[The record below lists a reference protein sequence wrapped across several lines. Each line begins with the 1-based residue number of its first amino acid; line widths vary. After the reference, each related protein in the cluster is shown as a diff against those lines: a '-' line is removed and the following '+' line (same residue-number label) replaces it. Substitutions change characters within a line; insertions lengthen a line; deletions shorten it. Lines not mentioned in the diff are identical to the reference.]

1 MNQNLTVLLAI
12 LGFGVVAMAA
22 AQIASYFRKV
32 NLPLITGLLI
42 TGILTGPFTLNL
54 IPASSITHLGFVN
67 DIALAYIAFAASAEL
82 YLREMRS
89 RINSIKWMTLTQLLF
104 TFMLSGIAIF
114 LLSNYISFMA
124 EMPAIYK
131 VGIAGLFAA
140 IFTARSPAS
149 AIAVVS
155 EMRAK
160 GPFVQTAIGVT
171 VLIDVFVILLFSF
184 TLEVCVAFFE
194 GTQFNH
200 VFAGIIALELISSV
214 IVGVLLGFVLVGV
227 LKTRWRQPYKLVLI
241 LFLGYSMY
249 VFHHWLDDVTLLH
262 FNHSISIEPLLVCL
276 IASFYVTNYSKFRAE
291 FLRILEKSAKYIYVP
306 FFLLAGAS
314 LKLDLFITVAGI
326 AFSMFLVRLLGLM
339 AGGYVGS
346 TITKD
351 SALFKK
357 LAWMPYVT
365 QAGVGLGLTTV
376 VANTFPTW
384 GVEFSTIVIAVIVVN
399 QLVGPA
405 IFKWAITKVK
415 EGHTR
420 ADTPAFDG
428 IKDAII
434 FGFEPQSVAL
444 ARQLLEAG
452 WEVKIVALTKDINKD
467 KYEDLDI
474 YHIKNL
480 SLKALNKLDTK
491 LAEAIVLMLTDEE
504 NLILCNLIYEHIGT
518 NDVVVRLNHRYNFNK
533 FHELG
538 ALIVDP
544 STAIVSLLDHF
555 VRSPQAASLLLGM
568 QKGQDTS
575 DIQLLNPDIQGL
587 LIRNLRLPA
596 DVIILSVKRGGNLII
611 SHGYTRLRAGD
622 TLTMV
627 GSKKSLA
634 EVSLKFGY

>member
-1 MNQNLTVLLAI
+1 MDQNIILVIAV
-12 LGFGVVAMAA
+12 LGFVVVSMAA
-22 AQIASYFRKV
+22 AQIAGYFRKIK
-32 NLPLITGLLI
+32 LPLITGLLI
-42 TGILTGPFTLNL
+42 TGILTGPFILNL
-54 IPASSITHLGFVN
+54 ISDASISHLNFVN

-89 RINSIKWMTLTQLLF
+89 RIHSIKWMTFSQLIF
-104 TFMLSGIAIF
+104 TF
-114 LLSNYISFMA
+114 LLSGVAIYFLSSYIPFMA
-124 EMPAIYK
+124 ELPMVLRI
-131 VGIAGLFAA
+131 GISALFAS

-171 VLIDVFVILLFSF
+171 VLIDVFVIVLFSF

-194 GTQFNH
+194 GSDFNLL
-200 VFAGIIALELISSV
+200 FAGLITFELMSSV
-214 IVGVLLGFVLVGV
+214 GIGFLLGYILVGI
-227 LKTRWRQPYKLVLI
+227 LKTNWPQRYKTILI
-241 LFLGYSMY
+241 LLFGYLTY
-249 VFHHWLDDVTLLH
+249 VLHHWLGDITFQN

-276 IASFYVTNYSKFRAE
+276 IASFRVTNYSVFRAE
-291 FLRILEKSAKYIYVP
+291 FLRILEKSAKYIYIP

-314 LKLDLFITVAGI
+314 LKLDLFVQVAGI
-326 AFSMFLVRLLGLM
+326 AFIMFFVRLLGLM
-339 AGGYVGS
+339 VGGYMGGS
-346 TITKD
+346 LSGEAPFI
-351 SALFKK
+351 KK

-376 VANTFPTW
+376 VANTFPEW
-384 GVEFSTIVIAVIVVN
+384 GVEFSTIVISVIVVN
-399 QLVGPA
+399 QIVGPG
-405 IFKWAITKVK
+405 IFKWAINKVK

-428 IKDAII
+428 TKDAII
-434 FGFEPQSVAL
+434 FGFETQSVAL
-444 ARQLLEAG
+444 ARQLQEAG
-452 WEVKIVALTKDINKD
+452 WEVKIATLLHDINRHE
-467 KYEDLDI
+467 YEDLDI
-474 YHIKNL
+474 HHIDELNIE
-480 SLKALNKLDTK
+480 ALNKLDCK
-491 LAEAIVLMLTDEE
+491 LSEAVVLMLTDEE
-504 NLILCNLIYEHIGT
+504 NLVLCNLIYEHIGT
-518 NDVVVRLNHRYNFNK
+518 HEIIVRLNHRYNFNK
-533 FHELG
+533 FHDLG

-568 QKGQDTS
+568 QDDQDTS
-575 DIQLLNPDIQGL
+575 DIQVLNRDIQGM

-596 DVIILSVKRGGNLII
+596 DVIILSVKRRGNLII

-634 EVSLKFGY
+634 DVSLKFGY

>member
-1 MNQNLTVLLAI
+1 MNQNLSVILAI
-12 LGFGVVAMAA
+12 IGFGVVALSA
-22 AQIASYFRKV
+22 AQLAGYFRKIK
-32 NLPLITGLLI
+32 LPLITGLLVI
-42 TGILTGPFTLNL
+42 GILTGPFILNL
-54 IPASSITHLGFVN
+54 IPISSIIHLGFIN

-89 RINSIKWMTLTQLLF
+89 RIDSIKWMTISQLVV
-104 TFMLSGIAIF
+104 TF
-114 LLSNYISFMA
+114 LLSGAAVFFLSEQIPFMREFSISLRMA
-124 EMPAIYK
+124 ASS
-131 VGIAGLFAA
+131 LFAV
-140 IFTARSPAS
+140 IFVARSPAS
-149 AIAVVS
+149 AIAVVN

-171 VLIDVFVILLFSF
+171 VLKDVFVILLFSLC
-184 TLEVCVAFFE
+184 LEVSVALFQNTE
-194 GTQFNH
+194 LSL
-200 VFAGIIALELISSV
+200 VFAGILLLELAVSIFA
-214 IVGVLLGFVLVGV
+214 GFLLAGFLTKVLQTNW
-227 LKTRWRQPYKLVLI
+227 KQIPKAWLI
-241 LFLGYSMY
+241 LAGGYLMY
-249 VFHHWLDDVTLLH
+249 VLHHWLNDYTYAL
-262 FNHSISIEPLLVCL
+262 FQHSISIEPLLVCI
-276 IASFYVTNYSKFRAE
+276 IASFWVTNYSKYRAE
-291 FLRILEKSAKYIYVP
+291 FLRILERSGKYIYVP

-314 LKLDLFITVAGI
+314 LQLDLLTNVAGI
-326 AFSMFLVRLLGLM
+326 AFLLFFVRLVSLM
-339 AGGYVGS
+339 VGGYIGGALS
-346 TITKD
+346 GD
-351 SALFKK
+351 SALFKR

-365 QAGVGLGLTTV
+365 QAGVGLGLATIVT
-376 VANTFPTW
+376 NNFPVW
-384 GVEFSTIVIAVIVVN
+384 GAQFSTIVIAVIVVN
-399 QLVGPA
+399 QIVGPPL
-405 IFKWAITKVK
+405 FKWAINKVK

-428 IKDAII
+428 IKDTII

-452 WEVKIVALTKDINKD
+452 WEVKIITLIKDVNKEEY
-467 KYEDLDI
+467 KDLDI
-474 YHIKNL
+474 YYVEEL
-480 SLKALNKLDTK
+480 SLEMLKKLDAK

-518 NDVVVRLNHRYNFNK
+518 SDVVVRLNHRYNFNK

-575 DIQLLNPDIQGL
+575 DIQVLNPDIQGL

-596 DVIILSVKRGGNLII
+596 DVIILSVKRRGNLII

>member
-1 MNQNLTVLLAI
+1 MNQNLSVILAVI
-12 LGFGVVAMAA
+12 GFGVVALSA
-22 AQIASYFRKV
+22 AQLAGYFRKIK
-32 NLPLITGLLI
+32 LPLITGLLVI
-42 TGILTGPFTLNL
+42 GILTGPFILNL
-54 IPASSITHLGFVN
+54 IPVSSIIHLGFIN

-89 RINSIKWMTLTQLLF
+89 RIDSIKWMTISQLVV
-104 TFMLSGIAIF
+104 TF
-114 LLSNYISFMA
+114 LLSGAAVFFLSEQIPFMREFSISLR
-124 EMPAIYK
+124 
-131 VGIAGLFAA
+131 IAASSLFAV
-140 IFTARSPAS
+140 IFVARSPAS
-149 AIAVVS
+149 AIAVVN

-171 VLIDVFVILLFSF
+171 VLKDVFVILLFSLC
-184 TLEVCVAFFE
+184 LEVSVALFQD
-194 GTQFNH
+194 TKLSLN
-200 VFAGIIALELISSV
+200 FAGILLLELAASIFA
-214 IVGVLLGFVLVGV
+214 GFLLAGFLTKVLQTNW
-227 LKTRWRQPYKLVLI
+227 KQIPKAWLI
-241 LFLGYSMY
+241 LAGGYLMY
-249 VFHHWLDDVTLLH
+249 VLHHWLNDYTYAL
-262 FNHSISIEPLLVCL
+262 FQHSISIEPLLVCI
-276 IASFYVTNYSKFRAE
+276 IASFWVTNYSKYRAE
-291 FLRILEKSAKYIYVP
+291 FLRILERSGKYIYVP

-314 LKLDLFITVAGI
+314 LQLDLLTDVAGI
-326 AFSMFLVRLLGLM
+326 AFLLFFVRLVSLM
-339 AGGYVGS
+339 VGGYIGGALS
-346 TITKD
+346 GD
-351 SALFKK
+351 SPLFKR

-365 QAGVGLGLTTV
+365 QAGVGLGLATIVT
-376 VANTFPTW
+376 NNFPVW
-384 GVEFSTIVIAVIVVN
+384 GAQFSTIVIAVIVVN
-399 QLVGPA
+399 QIVGPPL
-405 IFKWAITKVK
+405 FKWAINKVK

-428 IKDAII
+428 IKDTII

-452 WEVKIVALTKDINKD
+452 WEVKIITLIKDVNKEEY
-467 KYEDLDI
+467 KDLDI
-474 YHIKNL
+474 YYVEEL
-480 SLKALNKLDTK
+480 SLEMLKKLDAK

-518 NDVVVRLNHRYNFNK
+518 SDVVVRLNHRYNFNR

-575 DIQLLNPDIQGL
+575 DIQVLNPDIQGL

-596 DVIILSVKRGGNLII
+596 DVIILSVKRRGNLII

>member
-1 MNQNLTVLLAI
+1 MNQNLSILLAI

-22 AQIASYFRKV
+22 AQIASYFRKI

-42 TGILTGPFTLNL
+42 TGILTGPFILNL
-54 IPASSITHLGFVN
+54 IPAGSITHLSFVN

-89 RINSIKWMTLTQLLF
+89 RIRSIKWMTLTQLLF

-124 EMPAIYK
+124 EMPTIYK

-184 TLEVCVAFFE
+184 SLEVCVAFFE
-194 GTQFNH
+194 GTKFNH
-200 VFAGIIALELISSV
+200 VFAGIITLELISSV
-214 IVGVLLGFVLVGV
+214 IIGILLGFVLMGV

-241 LFLGYSMY
+241 LLLGYSMY
-249 VFHHWLDDVTLLH
+249 VFHHWLDDVTHLH

-326 AFSMFLVRLLGLM
+326 AFIMFLVRLLGLM
-339 AGGYVGS
+339 AGGYVGG

-384 GVEFSTIVIAVIVVN
+384 GVEFSTIVIAVIIVN

-452 WEVKIVALTKDINKD
+452 WEVKIVALIKDINKEE
-467 KYEDLDI
+467 YEDLDI
-474 YHIKNL
+474 HHIDDL
-480 SLKALNKLDTK
+480 SLETLNKLDAK
-491 LAEAIVLMLTDEE
+491 LAEAIVLMITDKE

-518 NDVVVRLNHRYNFNK
+518 SDVVVRLNHRYNFNE
-533 FHELG
+533 FHNLG

-568 QKGQDTS
+568 QEGQDTS
-575 DIQLLNPDIQGL
+575 DIQVLNPDIQGL

-596 DVIILSVKRGGNLII
+596 DVIILSVKRRGNLII

-622 TLTMV
+622 TLTIV

>member
-1 MNQNLTVLLAI
+1 MNQNLSIMLAI
-12 LGFGVVAMAA
+12 LGFAVVAVAA
-22 AQIASYFRKV
+22 AKLAGYFRIVK
-32 NLPLITGLLI
+32 LPLITGLLI
-42 TGILTGPFTLNL
+42 SGIITGPFILNL
-54 IPASSITHLGFVN
+54 IPASSIGHLGFIN

-89 RINSIKWMTLTQLLF
+89 RIHSIKWMTFTQLVF
-104 TFMLSGIAIF
+104 TFSLSGITIFMLS
-114 LLSNYISFMA
+114 SYIPFMS
-124 EMPAIYK
+124 EMPAVFR

-184 TLEVCVAFFE
+184 TLEVCIAFFE
-194 GTQFNH
+194 GTDFDLIF
-200 VFAGIIALELISSV
+200 VGIITLELVSSV
-214 IVGVLLGFVLVGV
+214 GVGILLGFLLIGI
-227 LKTRWRQPYKLVLI
+227 LNTQWRQPYKLVLI
-241 LFLGYSMY
+241 LLMGYLMY
-249 VFHHWLDDVTLLH
+249 VLHHWLDDITFIQ
-262 FNHSISIEPLLVCL
+262 FNHSVSTEPLLVCL

-291 FLRILEKSAKYIYVP
+291 FLRILEKSAKYIYIP

-314 LKLDLFITVAGI
+314 LKLDLFIQVAGI
-326 AFSMFLVRLLGLM
+326 AFIMFLVRLLGLM
-339 AGGYVGS
+339 VGGYAGA

-351 SALFKK
+351 SSLFKR

-365 QAGVGLGLTTV
+365 QAGVGLGLTTI
-376 VANTFPTW
+376 VANTFPEF
-384 GVEFSTIVIAVIVVN
+384 GVEFSTIVIAVIIVN

-405 IFKWAITKVK
+405 LFKWAINKVK

-428 IKDAII
+428 VKDAII

-444 ARQLLEAG
+444 ARQLIEAG
-452 WEVKIVALTKDINKD
+452 WEVKVATLLPDIK
-467 KYEDLDI
+467 KEEYEDLDI
-474 YHIKNL
+474 YHFNEIDL
-480 SLKALNKLDTK
+480 PALEKLDAK
-491 LAEAIVLMLTDEE
+491 LSEAVVLMLTDEE
-504 NLILCNLIYEHIGT
+504 NLVLCNLIYEHIGT
-518 NDVVVRLNHRYNFNK
+518 SDVVVRLNHRHNFNK

-568 QKGQDTS
+568 ESDQDTV
-575 DIQLLNPDIQGL
+575 DIQVLNTDIQGL

-596 DVIILSVKRGGNLII
+596 DVIILSVKRRGNLII

>member
-1 MNQNLTVLLAI
+1 MNQNLSVFLAI
-12 LGFGVVAMAA
+12 IGFGVVAVAA
-22 AQIASYFRKV
+22 ARLAGYFSKIK
-32 NLPLITGLLI
+32 LPLITGLLI
-42 TGILTGPFTLNL
+42 SGIITGPFILNL
-54 IPASSITHLGFVN
+54 IPTSSIGHLGFIN

-89 RINSIKWMTLTQLLF
+89 RIHSIKWMTFTQLFF
-104 TFMLSGIAIF
+104 TF
-114 LLSNYISFMA
+114 LLSGLTIFFLSSYIPFMQ
-124 EMPAIYK
+124 EMPLVFKI
-131 VGIAGLFAA
+131 GISGLFAA

-184 TLEVCVAFFE
+184 TLEVCIAFFE
-194 GTQFNH
+194 GTGLDLLF
-200 VFAGIIALELISSV
+200 VGIITLELLSSV
-214 IVGVLLGFVLVGV
+214 GIGILLGFLLVGV
-227 LKTRWRQPYKLVLI
+227 LNTHWRQPYKLVLI
-241 LFLGYSMY
+241 LLLGYLTY
-249 VFHHWLDDVTLLH
+249 VLHHWLNDITLLQ
-262 FNHSISIEPLLVCL
+262 FNHSFSIEPLLVCL

-291 FLRILEKSAKYIYVP
+291 FLRILEKSAKYIYIP

-314 LKLDLFITVAGI
+314 LQLDLFIEVAGI
-326 AFSMFLVRLLGLM
+326 AFIMFLVRLFGLM
-339 AGGYVGS
+339 VGGYTGAS
-346 TITKD
+346 ITKD
-351 SALFKK
+351 TPLFKR

-365 QAGVGLGLTTV
+365 QAGVGLGLTTI
-376 VANTFPTW
+376 VANTFPEW
-384 GVEFSTIVIAVIVVN
+384 GVEFSTIVIAVIIVN

-405 IFKWAITKVK
+405 IFKWAINKVK

-444 ARQLLEAG
+444 ARQLIEAG
-452 WEVKIVALTKDINKD
+452 WKVKVATLLPDIK
-467 KYEDLDI
+467 KEEYKDLDI
-474 YHIKNL
+474 YHFNEIDL
-480 SLKALNKLDTK
+480 AALEKLDAK
-491 LAEAIVLMLTDEE
+491 LSEAVVLMLTDEE
-504 NLILCNLIYEHIGT
+504 NLALCNLIYEHIGT
-518 NDVVVRLNHRYNFNK
+518 HEIIVRLNHRYNFNK
-533 FHELG
+533 FHDLG
-538 ALIVDP
+538 AIIVDP

-568 QKGQDTS
+568 QEGQDS
-575 DIQLLNPDIQGL
+575 MDIQVLNKDIQGL
-587 LIRNLRLPA
+587 LIRDLRLPA
-596 DVIILSVKRGGNLII
+596 DVIILSVKRRGNLII

-634 EVSLKFGY
+634 QVSLNFGY